1 MTTLKCKLDSSR
13 NKADI
18 FTCHSK
24 SAGVIT
30 DINNG
35 SVKGA
40 IWKNILC
47 KHSKSNSFYSLDIM
61 MSMYCIC
68 NQLARPGLKLP
79 C

>member
-40 IWKNILC
+40 I
-47 KHSKSNSFYSLDIM
+47 
-61 MSMYCIC
+61 
-68 NQLARPGLKLP
+68 
-79 C
+79 